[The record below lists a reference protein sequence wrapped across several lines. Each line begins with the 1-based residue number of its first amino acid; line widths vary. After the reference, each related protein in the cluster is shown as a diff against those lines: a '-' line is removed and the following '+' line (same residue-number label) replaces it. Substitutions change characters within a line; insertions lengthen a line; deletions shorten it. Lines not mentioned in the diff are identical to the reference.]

1 MDIIHCPNC
10 DEPFSGTPNYCPK
23 CGESLSLPELK
34 TPESS
39 INEDPTI
46 PIALDPE
53 DPTAPKVPSTALDEN
68 AARWRVGI
76 FTSPNY
82 LLVSILVIVGLLCGG
97 LRSEEHTSELQ

>member
-10 DEPFSGTPNYCPK
+10 DEPLSGTPDYCPK
-23 CGESLSLPELK
+23 CGEYLSLPELK

-53 DPTAPKVPSTALDEN
+53 DPTAPEVPSTAIS
-68 AARWRVGI
+68 RYRVLPPALPSVEQLHCMAP
-76 FTSPNY
+76 TSPHMGK
-82 LLVSILVIVGLLCGG
+82 LV
-97 LRSEEHTSELQ
+97 